1 MGDEIRMIV
10 CLINSSPCL
19 RHYCDNMQA
28 VLELHKVLKRGM
40 GMGMGKGGWG
50 SQENKR
56 NSGGKNYRE
65 DIFAAV
71 YLRKPSGREKQ
82 FPTIS
87 KLIKR
92 LQFISV

>member
-19 RHYCDNMQA
+19 RHDCDNMQA
-28 VLELHKVLKRGM
+28 VSELRKVLNKGVGM
-40 GMGMGKGGWG
+40 GGG